1 MKISKVSTM
10 LGGLIV
16 AAAFITKRLID
27 KSRLIPDR
35 AYIIAYAAAI
45 ALLSA
50 GLAMRFKNKS

>member
-27 KSRLIPDR
+27 KSGLIPDWT
-35 AYIIAYAAAI
+35 YIIAYAVAI
-45 ALLSA
+45 VLLASS
-50 GLAMRFKNKS
+50 LAMRFKNKL